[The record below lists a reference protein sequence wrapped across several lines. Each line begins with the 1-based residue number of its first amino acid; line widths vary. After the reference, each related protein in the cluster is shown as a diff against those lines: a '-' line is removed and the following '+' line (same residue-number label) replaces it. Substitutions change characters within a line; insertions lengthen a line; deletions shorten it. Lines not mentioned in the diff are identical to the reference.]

1 MKFKVSVPDFQYAMR
16 LVRDVVPSSGPL
28 AESVG
33 VLISVEGNTAVF
45 TAFNPEVMA
54 KATVK
59 VEASREGEV
68 VVDAAALYNAISHFQ
83 PRKDSGVGTSDIV
96 VISSPKSRKLNVSA
110 TTRYASGSET
120 PHKRVF
126 PLRNQEFF
134 PVVPSPDVVDQ
145 TFEFPASIL
154 MDAID
159 SVSYAVSADKNQLIF
174 TGVLFQLED
183 GRLSMFA
190 TNGVC
195 LAEYSAKV
203 PYSGDPLRVVIPG
216 SFAAKISKSFFD
228 NDVLTVSLTRS
239 MMFVQTPNLVLGGT
253 LIREEYPDYTSV
265 FPESTTSVLLDKHI
279 LLDNLVNLSYEASSL
294 DDNRVT
300 MCLSGGE
307 ASLVCGGSTN
317 GGLVAEFGGDF
328 TFACD
333 LKLFAGSIKNIAGDT
348 LKIGFTDASCP
359 LRFSSGDED
368 ASGLGLTCV
377 LVPLSVQ

>member
-16 LVRDVVPSSGPL
+16 LVRDVVPGSGPL

-33 VLISVEGNTAVF
+33 VLISVEGSTAVF
-45 TAFNPEVMA
+45 TAFNPEVVA

-83 PRKDSGVGTSDIV
+83 PRNDAGVGTSDITV
-96 VISSPKSRKLNVSA
+96 TSSPKSRKLNVSA
-110 TTRYASGSET
+110 TTRYALGIET

-134 PVVPSPDVVDQ
+134 PEVPAPNAVDQ
-145 TFEFPASIL
+145 VFELPASTL
-154 MDAID
+154 MDGID

-174 TGVLFQLED
+174 TGVLLQLEE

-190 TNGVC
+190 TNGIC
-195 LAEYSAKV
+195 LAEYSAEV
-203 PYSGDPLRVVIPG
+203 SYSGEPLRVVLPG
-216 SFAAKISKSFFD
+216 SFAAKVSKSFFD
-228 NDVLTVSLTRS
+228 NDSLTVSLTKS
-239 MMFVQTPNLVLGGT
+239 MMFVQTPNLILGGT

-265 FPESTTSVLLDKHI
+265 FPQSVTTVLLDKHI

-317 GGLVAEFGGDF
+317 GGLVVDFEGDF

-333 LKLFAGSIKNIAGDT
+333 LKLFANSIKNIAGET
-348 LKIGFTDASCP
+348 LKIGFTDSVCP
-359 LRFSSGDED
+359 LKFSS
-368 ASGLGLTCV
+368 ASESSSGSELVCV